1 MFLVELTG
9 TAPVSSELFA
19 LLHRYI
25 VYIIPHKLSFV
36 KVFFINSY
44 EEEDTIMIEVAA
56 ALSAATTAFNA
67 IKKGFEVGRDIESM
81 SGDLSRWMGSV
92 SDINKAGEYAKK
104 PPLFKKLFA
113 AGSVE
118 EEAMA
123 SFMAKKKAEDM
134 RYQLKQ
140 LISLTR
146 GPAAWDELLKTE
158 GEIRKKRQRLI
169 YEQQERQRQ
178 IFEWSAIIIGVAV
191 CGSFLIWLVAMA
203 MKAQGLL

>member
-1 MFLVELTG
+1 MIDPV
-9 TAPVSSELFA
+9 TALA
-19 LLHRYI
+19 
-25 VYIIPHKLSFV
+25 
-36 KVFFINSY
+36 
-44 EEEDTIMIEVAA
+44 
-56 ALSAATTAFNA
+56 AATTAFNA

-92 SDINKAGEYAKK
+92 SDIDKSNEYAKK

-113 AGSVE
+113 SGSVE

-158 GEIRKKRQRLI
+158 GEIRKKRQAAI
-169 YEQQERQRQ
+169 YAQKERQRQ
-178 IFEWSAIIIGVAV
+178 IVEWTAVIIGVGV
-191 CGSFLIWLVAMA
+191 MGSFIFWLVIMA
-203 MKAQGLL
+203 LRAQGVIH

>member
-1 MFLVELTG
+1 
-9 TAPVSSELFA
+9 
-19 LLHRYI
+19 
-25 VYIIPHKLSFV
+25 
-36 KVFFINSY
+36 
-44 EEEDTIMIEVAA
+44 MIEVAA

-67 IKKGFEVGRDIESM
+67 IKKGFEVGRDIESL

-92 SDINKAGEYAKK
+92 SDIYKADDYAKK

-146 GPAAWDELLKTE
+146 GPQAWEELLRTE
-158 GEIRKKRQRLI
+158 GEIRKKRQRMI
-169 YEQQERQRQ
+169 YEQKERQRQ
-178 IFEWSAIIIGVAV
+178 IVEWTAIIIGVGV
-191 CGSFLIWLVAMA
+191 CGSFLVWLVGLA